1 MPPGYSSIFKDIN
14 IPPLMP
20 DEDKNFGGFL
30 VFENKQHFRT
40 YVTILSH
47 FEGCKE
53 LALNGIKPSIH
64 RVLG

>member
-1 MPPGYSSIFKDIN
+1 
-14 IPPLMP
+14 MP

-53 LALNGIKPSIH
+53 LALNGIKLSIH